1 MFKRFSD
8 AVCTVCDLA
17 YEEAERLRHDY
28 LGPEHILVGLAQVSQ
43 GGTGPILRDSGLGPE
58 ALRARLDLL
67 VAEGTLPGPWRNQSD
82 LLRGLGI
89 DLGEVRQAVERAFGP
104 DELCAALKRARR
116 RSWLRELPF
125 LTAGPPSPLAGKA
138 LVAKRAFWL
147 AEQEAVRLVG
157 DQLAGPEHLLLGVL
171 RDAED
176 PAGTGLSR
184 RARRGYAYLGLP
196 EHGPSPVRR
205 LIEAAGTSLAEL
217 RTAVLASTH
226 AAT

>member
-1 MFKRFSD
+1 MFERFSD
-8 AVCTVCDLA
+8 PACMVCELA

-28 LGPEHILVGLAQVSQ
+28 LGPEHVLVGLAQVSD
-43 GGTGPILRDSGLGPE
+43 GGTGPILRASGLGTD

-67 VAEGTLPGPWRNQSD
+67 VAQGILPGPWRNQSD

-89 DLGEVRQAVERAFGP
+89 DLGEVREAMESTFGP
-104 DELCAALKRARR
+104 DALCAALRR
-116 RSWLRELPF
+116 TRHGSWLRELPF
-125 LTAGPPSPLAGKA
+125 LTFGPPSPLAGKA
-138 LVAKRAFWL
+138 VVAKRAFWL
-147 AEQEAVRLVG
+147 ADQEAARLG
-157 DQLAGPEHLLLGVL
+157 EHQTRPEHLMLGVL

-184 RARRGYAYLGLP
+184 RTRRGYAYLGLP

-205 LIEAAGTSLAEL
+205 LIEAAGTSLADL
-217 RTAVLASTH
+217 RNTVLASLH